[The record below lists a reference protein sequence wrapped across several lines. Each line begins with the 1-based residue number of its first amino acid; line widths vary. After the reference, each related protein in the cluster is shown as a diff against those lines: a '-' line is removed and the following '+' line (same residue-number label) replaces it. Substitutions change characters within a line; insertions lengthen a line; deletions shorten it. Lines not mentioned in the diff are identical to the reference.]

1 MAKSQSFAWTAPLII
16 ETGAN
21 PIMVQFLL
29 KELHYHINAQR
40 QLAQAFYERFL
51 QLPPPCA
58 GVTLRRWVTGLSD
71 LVDLVDSDLPESN
84 DFASGFLL

>member
-58 GVTLRRWVTGLSD
+58 GVRSGNSLLFALGLAA
-71 LVDLVDSDLPESN
+71 LGYRFV
-84 DFASGFLL
+84 GFGRFGGF